1 MARKLAINP
10 TIPIEV
16 QRSLKQLT
24 KWAQEDEGHIESM
37 KDANGSSG
45 SSAGPAVQ
53 SAQRAQVTDLLSSKL
68 NTLVNF
74 RGTWNST
81 TAYVVNDLVVLSGR
95 GFIALKPS
103 TNIATT
109 NAAYWAG
116 L

>member
-10 TIPIEV
+10 TIPIEI

-24 KWAQEDEGHIESM
+24 QWAQQDEGHINDM
-37 KDANGSSG
+37 KSGNGSG
-45 SSAGPAVQ
+45 GTAGQPAV
-53 SAQRAQVTDLLSSKL
+53 SAQSQSVTDLLSSKL

-74 RGTWNST
+74 RGTWNGT
-81 TAYVVNDLVVLSGR
+81 TAYVVNDLVVVSGR

-103 TNIATT
+103 TNVATT
-109 NAAYWAG
+109 NTAYWAG